1 MSYINPFGLVFMIFI
16 MIPNIIF
23 AIKVK
28 DGFENSS
35 KNKLVEILEQIG
47 RYGCF
52 AFMIFNIPGTCFG
65 FSSNEIFALYLIVN
79 SILIFAYCLIWI
91 FLFNKNSLFRAIS
104 LSVLPSVIFL
114 LSGILSCDILL
125 IISALIFSPCHI
137 YISYKNS
144 FTR

>member
-52 AFMIFNIPGTCFG
+52 AFMLFNIPGTCFG

-91 FLFNKNSLFRAIS
+91 FLFNKNTLFKAIS

-114 LSGILSCDILL
+114 FSGILSRDILL
-125 IISALIFSPCHI
+125 IISALIFAPCHI
-137 YISYKNS
+137 FISCKNS
-144 FTR
+144 LTR